1 MRVIRIQRG
10 DLFHSSAEALVNT
23 VNTQGLM
30 GKGLAYEFKKRFP
43 ENHKRYEEACKNGE
57 VQIGKVLVVE
67 TGQLQPQF
75 IINFPTK
82 KHWRHKS
89 KLEYIREGLEDLVRV
104 VKERGIHSIAI
115 PPLGCGQGGLRWEEV
130 KSLIEQAFAGLPDV
144 EVELYEPS
152 TPALEPIYAGMLRL
166 VEIYSEMSPA
176 LTEQELK
183 ALAEVWLMMVGNLL
197 PESNPPES
205 GKPTKRRKG
214 LTPNKLKEHL
224 VRAPLLDKQFF
235 GRIPVYGLK
244 SADLRDEV
252 QRVLESYPEWNA
264 RVEQTLKLL
273 EGCDSLAALE
283 ALQHAL
289 EIYRN
294 PVQRRYFPPLW
305 KHVHEQL
312 KSR

>member
-1 MRVIRIQRG
+1 MIRIQRG

-252 QRVLESYPEWNA
+252 QRVLESHPEWNA